1 MNGLFNWNRSRPIAS
16 VHDGMSNTFMFGEFV
31 HADSN
36 PTSSYSA
43 DKGGS
48 VRVWLAGGTSDSHRA
63 SLAFKA
69 VYYSALNAPVQ
80 RAVRNSPQN
89 TATGVV
95 TNGDAWFNHLP
106 FGSHHTNGGN
116 FAFGDGRVMF
126 IDDSIDFELYRD
138 LASCNG
144 RDGGDENSL
153 RPRDKF
159 PNASPP

>member
-1 MNGLFNWNRSRPIAS
+1 M
-16 VHDGMSNTFMFGEFV
+16 
-31 HADSN
+31 
-36 PTSSYSA
+36 
-43 DKGGS
+43 
-48 VRVWLAGGTSDSHRA
+48 
-63 SLAFKA
+63 
-69 VYYSALNAPVQ
+69 
-80 RAVRNSPQN
+80 
-89 TATGVV
+89 

-116 FAFGDGRVMF
+116 FALGDGRLMF

-144 RDGGDENSL
+144 GDGGDENSL